1 MSALDVPVLR
11 VGLRHTET
19 MTVDEKHLVP
29 ALAAQWP
36 DLADMP
42 PAFATAMMIAFIE
55 WTCIQGLRPFL
66 AEGQHSVGAYV
77 GVSHTAAT
85 PAGMRVTA
93 SVELSELEGRSLVF
107 TVRCEDEAGMIGEGK
122 HRRIIID
129 GDRFTAR
136 LNEKAKT
143 SKA

>member
-1 MSALDVPVLR
+1 MSDRELPALE

-19 MTVDEKHLVP
+19 MIVDERLLVP

-42 PAFATAMMIAFIE
+42 PAFATAMMIGFIE
-55 WTCIQGLRPFL
+55 WTCIQALRPFL
-66 AEGQHSVGAYV
+66 GEGQRSVGAHV
-77 GVSHTAAT
+77 DVSHVAAT

-93 SVELSELEGRSLVF
+93 SVELSEIDGRSLLF
-107 TVRCEDEAGMIGEGK
+107 TVRCEDDAGLIGEGR

-129 GDRFTAR
+129 GDRFSAR
-136 LNEKAKT
+136 LKAK
-143 SKA
+143 AEAA